1 MDFAGISVKLY
12 RIRAQLTMRL
22 HQVCTAQQGKG
33 LYVDLDILRLGV
45 HNILDAY
52 FIMSLFPTYM
62 DLSEN

>member
-1 MDFAGISVKLY
+1 
-12 RIRAQLTMRL
+12 MRL